1 MKSTLCAFL
10 ILLGI
15 AGSLPAQTTILI
27 SNGFDNYNGLPATVA
42 PGWYYSYND
51 TASVTKSFYNT
62 SGYFGLTSPAYKF
75 GFDSVTVI
83 SPAFS
88 NADSLAFWMK
98 GNGTVKDSNTFEVYT
113 SPDSLVWNLLVSM
126 DSISPTAANLSL
138 PIPATATHVKFFFRK
153 FVQGYNVGLD
163 DIFILRNGVGIT
175 ENIQTED
182 ITVYPSPTHG
192 EITVSMQDAA
202 RAEVMLYDMLGNR
215 VTGITPYAGNHQKI
229 MLNLGGQHP
238 GFYFLRIKTGNG
250 IYTRRIT
257 LE

>member
-1 MKSTLCAFL
+1 MKKI
-10 ILLGI
+10 ILLFLLSGLQP
-15 AGSLPAQTTILI
+15 GLLSAQTTIIL

-113 SPDSLVWNLLVSM
+113 SPDSLVWNLLISM

-138 PIPATATHVKFFFRK
+138 PVPSTATHLKFFYRK
-153 FVQGYNVGLD
+153 YVSGYNVGLD
-163 DIFILRNGVGIT
+163 DIFVLRNGVGIT
-175 ENIQTED
+175 ENHPGD
-182 ITVYPSPTHG
+182 AVTVYPSPTHG
-192 EITVSMQDAA
+192 EITVSMKDAS
-202 RAEVMLYDMLGNR
+202 RAEVTLYDLLGNR
-215 VTGITPYAGNHQKI
+215 VSGIIPAVRNNQYI
-229 MLNLGGQHP
+229 MLNLGGHRP
-238 GFYFLRIKTGNG
+238 GFYFLRIKTGKG
-250 IYTRRIT
+250 VYTRRIT